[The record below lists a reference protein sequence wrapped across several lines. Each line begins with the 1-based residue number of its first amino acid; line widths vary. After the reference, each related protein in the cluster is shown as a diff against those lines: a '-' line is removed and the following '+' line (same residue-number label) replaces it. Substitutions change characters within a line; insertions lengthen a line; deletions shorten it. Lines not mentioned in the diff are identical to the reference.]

1 MKIDYLNNNFYGTLA
16 SCKSPEIVQK
26 IKSKNVLKQ
35 TIMQD
40 LPYIDKTME
49 LSKLQHKK

>member
-1 MKIDYLNNNFYGTLA
+1 MYATRNCIKN
-16 SCKSPEIVQK
+16 K